1 MSLRLLPIFLTLAC
15 AQVGLYLLL
24 RALFFPRPA
33 QRWGR
38 GIIATWGLFSCA
50 SLPIYGYL
58 VRNGVQLGH
67 ATRYLVAYPI
77 LSWTILSIPMVIALG
92 AGMSLARRWPGP
104 TSVAAPASVTEP
116 APDAPPATPIA
127 SESLLE
133 ALAVPLTGRRP
144 PLLEGR
150 RILLARAAT
159 GLLGGAALLGIKG
172 VEEAESLP
180 EITRHDIVLPGLHPD
195 LDGLTVLQLSDLHS
209 GALITEERM
218 SVWAAQAAALG
229 ADVVVFT
236 GDLLDG
242 SGRAAAPYSRAFA
255 GLHGKLGTFA
265 ILGNHD
271 YFAGRRFAVRAVG
284 DAGQTLLVNAGARL
298 GRGKGALWLG
308 GTDDPIGDVDVARA
322 LRGAD
327 PAEPKILLAHRPGLF
342 GLCAA
347 AGADLVLSGHTHG
360 GQIALSATLS
370 PARLITRYTMGQFRE
385 GRAQLYVHRGMG
397 TVGAVPLRLGSRPEL
412 ALLTLRGS

>member
-1 MSLRLLPIFLTLAC
+1 MPLRLIPIFVTLAC
-15 AQVGLYLLL
+15 AQLGLYLFI
-24 RALFFPRPA
+24 RTLFFPGPE

-38 GIIATWGLFSCA
+38 RLAAAWGLFSCA
-50 SLPIYGYL
+50 SLPLYGYL
-58 VRNGVQLGH
+58 VRNGVQLDQT
-67 ATRYLVAYPI
+67 ARYLVAYPI
-77 LSWTILSIPMVIALG
+77 LSWTILSIPLVIVLG
-92 AGMSLARRWPGP
+92 AGMSLARRWPVAGAG
-104 TSVAAPASVTEP
+104 AAPPPRVEALGNEPVTEELLT
-116 APDAPPATPIA
+116 PATA
-127 SESLLE
+127 R
-133 ALAVPLTGRRP
+133 GQ

-180 EITRHDIVLPGLHPD
+180 EITRHDLLLPGLHHD
-195 LDGLTVLQLSDLHS
+195 LDGLTVLQLSDIHS

-229 ADVVVFT
+229 ADIVVFT

-242 SGRAAAPYSRAFA
+242 SGRAAAPYSRAFS

-284 DAGQTLLVNAGARL
+284 DAGQTLLVNSGARL
-298 GRGKGALWLG
+298 GRGRGALWIG
-308 GTDDPIGDVDVARA
+308 GTDDPIGDVDAEKA

-360 GQIALSATLS
+360 GQIALSASLS

-385 GRAQLYVHRGMG
+385 GRSQLYVHRGMG

>member
-1 MSLRLLPIFLTLAC
+1 VHQAGSGDPSLL
-15 AQVGLYLLL
+15 
-24 RALFFPRPA
+24 
-33 QRWGR
+33 
-38 GIIATWGLFSCA
+38 
-50 SLPIYGYL
+50 
-58 VRNGVQLGH
+58 
-67 ATRYLVAYPI
+67 
-77 LSWTILSIPMVIALG
+77 
-92 AGMSLARRWPGP
+92 
-104 TSVAAPASVTEP
+104 
-116 APDAPPATPIA
+116 
-127 SESLLE
+127 ESLLTS
-133 ALAVPLTGRRP
+133 ATGRVA

-150 RILLARAAT
+150 RVLLARAAT
-159 GLLGGAALLGIKG
+159 GLLGGAAILGIKG
-172 VEEAESLP
+172 IEEAESLP
-180 EITRHDIVLPGLHPD
+180 EITRHEIVLPGLHPD
-195 LDGLTVLQLSDLHS
+195 LEGLTVLQLSDIHS

-218 SVWAAQAAALG
+218 AGWASQAAALG

-242 SGRAAAPYSRAFA
+242 SGRAAAPYSRAFS

-284 DAGQTLLVNAGARL
+284 DAGQMLLVNSGTRL
-298 GRGKGALWLG
+298 GRGKGAIWIG
-308 GTDDPIGDVDVARA
+308 GTDDPLGDVDAAKA

-342 GLCAA
+342 AGCAA

-360 GQIALSATLS
+360 GQIALSPSLS

-412 ALLTLRGS
+412 ALLTLRSS